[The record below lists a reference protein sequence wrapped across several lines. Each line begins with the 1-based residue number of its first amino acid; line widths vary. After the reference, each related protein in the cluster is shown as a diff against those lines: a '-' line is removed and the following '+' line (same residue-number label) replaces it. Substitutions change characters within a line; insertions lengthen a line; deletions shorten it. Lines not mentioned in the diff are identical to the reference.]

1 MKQLFKN
8 TKRAKRNK
16 ERLGTNLFL
25 AYAVSLVDMKYDF

>member
-1 MKQLFKN
+1 MKQLIKKI
-8 TKRAKRNK
+8 KRTKRNK